1 MTPCNPSATAEAEV
15 PEIAAVE
22 GEVLGLKLSELT
34 ASELTASELTASEL
48 TELTLSE
55 RTECGVDDDGMLL
68 KLRPL
73 PSRVNLDSVIDMSH
87 FLSASSA
94 AQRLGV
100 SRATL
105 YSYVSRGLIRS
116 RAVAGQRVREYARE
130 DVERM
135 AAQTR
140 GRRDPLGVAQRA
152 LALDGLPV
160 LDSELCSI
168 DGGRIYYRGHDAIE
182 LSRRARFEDVAA
194 LLWQGP
200 CALPAP
206 SPAPPAS
213 VRRMLAGLDFA
224 AAASAHLARVQHA
237 VGRVPLEPEPVRGE
251 GARMLVE
258 LCTLALGFVPA
269 AGDVAA
275 RLCVAFGVAERR
287 ARRALEAAL
296 IVCADHELN
305 ASAFAARV
313 VASTGA
319 SPYMAVIGAFCA
331 LSGQRHGG
339 VTEAVARLLDE
350 PGDASDVLAA
360 RMSRGEL
367 VPGFGHPLYPGGD
380 PRAARLLELC
390 PKSRAQGRAERL
402 AEAAESA
409 LGLRPNVDF
418 ALVALSR
425 SLGLPAGAP
434 FMLFAIGRVAGWVA
448 HILEQ
453 YASGGLIRPRA
464 RYVGVAPRAARSER
478 AGA

>member
-1 MTPCNPSATAEAEV
+1 V
-15 PEIAAVE
+15 IE
-22 GEVLGLKLSELT
+22 GEIPEVDAPEVDVFAADTPELE
-34 ASELTASELTASEL
+34 A
-48 TELTLSE
+48 
-55 RTECGVDDDGMLL
+55 RGVDGDCISL
-68 KLRPL
+68 KLRRL
-73 PSRVNLDSVIDMSH
+73 PSTVNLDSVIDMST
-87 FLSASSA
+87 FLSATSA

-116 RAVAGQRVREYARE
+116 RAVQGRRAREYARE

-140 GRRDPLGVAQRA
+140 GRRDPLGVARRA
-152 LALDGLPV
+152 LELNGLPV
-160 LDSELCSI
+160 LDSELCLI
-168 DGGRIYYRGHDAIE
+168 DGGHTHYRGHDAVE
-182 LSRRARFEDVAA
+182 LSRSARFEEVAE

-206 SPAPPAS
+206 LPAPNAS
-213 VRRMLAGLDFA
+213 VRRMLARLDFA
-224 AAASAHLARVQHA
+224 EAATVHLANVQHA
-237 VGRVPLEPEPVRGE
+237 VGRVPLEAPHVRGE
-251 GARMLVE
+251 GARILAE
-258 LCTLALGFVPA
+258 LTSLSLGFAPA
-269 AGDVAA
+269 VGDVAA
-275 RLCVAFGVAERR
+275 RLCVAFGVTERR

-313 VASTGA
+313 VASAGA
-319 SPYMAVIGAFCA
+319 SPIMAVIGAFCA

-350 PGDASDVLAA
+350 PGDATEVLAA
-360 RMSRGEL
+360 RLGRGEW
-367 VPGFGHPLYPGGD
+367 VPGFGHPLYPDGD

-390 PKSRAQGRAERL
+390 PTSRERKRAERL
-402 AEAAESA
+402 ADAAESA

-425 SLGLPAGAP
+425 SLSLPAGAP
-434 FMLFAIGRVAGWVA
+434 FMLFAIGRVAGWVG

-453 YASGGLIRPRA
+453 YASGALIRPRA
-464 RYVGVAPRAARSER
+464 RYVGVTPGGGRGER

>member
-1 MTPCNPSATAEAEV
+1 
-15 PEIAAVE
+15 
-22 GEVLGLKLSELT
+22 
-34 ASELTASELTASEL
+34 
-48 TELTLSE
+48 
-55 RTECGVDDDGMLL
+55 
-68 KLRPL
+68 
-73 PSRVNLDSVIDMSH
+73 MSTH
-87 FLSASSA
+87 LSASSA

-116 RAVAGQRVREYARE
+116 RAVQGRRAREYARE

-152 LALDGLPV
+152 LEFDGLPV
-160 LDSELCSI
+160 LDSQLCLI
-168 DGGRIYYRGHDAIE
+168 DGGRTHYRGHDVVE
-182 LSRRARFEDVAA
+182 LSRSARFEDVAE

-200 CALPAP
+200 CALPP
-206 SPAPPAS
+206 CSRPPNAS
-213 VRRMLAGLDFA
+213 VRRMLARLDFA
-224 AAASAHLARVQHA
+224 AAASAHLANVQHA
-237 VGRVPLEPEPVRGE
+237 GGRVPLEAAPVRAE
-251 GARMLVE
+251 GARILVE
-258 LCTLALGFVPA
+258 LTSLALGFAPA
-269 AGDVAA
+269 AGGIAA
-275 RLCVAFGVAERR
+275 RLCVAFGVPERR

-319 SPYMAVIGAFCA
+319 SPSMAVMGAFCA
-331 LSGQRHGG
+331 LSGERHGG
-339 VTEAVARLLDE
+339 ATEAVARLLDE
-350 PGDASDVLAA
+350 PGDAADRLAA
-360 RMSRGEL
+360 RLGRGEP
-367 VPGFGHPLYPGGD
+367 VPGFGHPLYPDGD

-390 PKSRAQGRAERL
+390 PNSRQQKGAERL
-402 AEAAESA
+402 ADAVERA

-418 ALVALSR
+418 GLVALSR
-425 SLGLPAGAP
+425 SLGLPARAP

-464 RYVGVAPRAARSER
+464 RYVGVAPRAARSASE
-478 AGA
+478 A